1 VYGLIYN
8 IRKKQKNMNQELQ
21 LEIIKVIETLQ
32 SQFESKYTR
41 RELELLRRKYIYKD
55 VPSGEIVSDVK
66 YLKELNELVKN
77 QISI

>member
-1 VYGLIYN
+1 
-8 IRKKQKNMNQELQ
+8 MNQELQ